1 MKKILYGLYNRLF
14 LIKFNLIKTILIN
27 FLYLPLRQAVHFP
40 ILVFGPCR
48 IMPILSGKIVLN
60 ESIHR
65 GMLII
70 GESDP
75 VRSCFNKSFINIA
88 GTLVVGDKVTLRRG
102 INLSILRGACLNM
115 GSAAYIGDNNTII
128 CADSITIS
136 PYTRCGNNTQWM
148 DTDFHYIINTQS
160 RVIKKNAKPIIIGE
174 NNWIGAWCVIKKG
187 TQTPKGTILAGPYS
201 MIGKDYC
208 KLIEPYTLIAGAPA
222 KELVKNIRR
231 VQNLNSEAELS
242 KYFEKGET
250 QFILP
255 NDIDIDLFCVG
266 K

>member
-1 MKKILYGLYNRLF
+1 MRYINLLFNYIRYNRLN
-14 LIKFNLIKTILIN
+14 IVKTIWIN
-27 FLYLPLRQAVHFP
+27 FRYLKFKIAIRFP
-40 ILVFGPCR
+40 ILIYGTCSIR
-48 IMPILSGKIVLN
+48 CSSSGEIKFYCSPKRGII
-60 ESIHR
+60 SI
-65 GMLII
+65 GK
-70 GESDP
+70 SDP
-75 VRSCFNKSFINIA
+75 VRSYNHSSYISIEGKL
-88 GTLVVGDKVTLRRG
+88 GLKGKVDIRRG
-102 INLSILRGACLNM
+102 IRMEIDSTAIITL
-115 GSAAYIGDNNTII
+115 GDNVFFSDDCTII
-128 CADSITIS
+128 SKKSITIGDGTVVGHNS
-136 PYTRCGNNTQWM
+136 QFI

-160 RVIKKNAKPIIIGE
+160 RVIKKNTKPIIIGE

-208 KLIEPYTLIAGAPA
+208 KLIEPYTLIAGSPA
-222 KELVKNIRR
+222 KELVKNIRY

-255 NDIDIDLFCVG
+255 NDVDIDLFCTG

>member
-1 MKKILYGLYNRLF
+1 MKKLFNALYQKIFFNRLN
-14 LIKFNLIKTILIN
+14 ITKTILIN
-27 FLYLPLRQAVHFP
+27 FLYLPFIQAIKLP
-40 ILVFGPCR
+40 ILIYGGCR
-48 IMPILSGKIVLN
+48 ISLFQGGRIKIKDK
-60 ESIHR
+60 IR
-65 GMLII
+65 YGMLII

-102 INLSILRGACLNM
+102 INLSIFHGACLNM
-115 GSAAYIGDNNTII
+115 GSATYIGDNNTII

-148 DTDFHYIINTQS
+148 DSDFHYIINTQS
-160 RVIKKNAKPIIIGE
+160 RVIKKNTKPIIIGE

-208 KLIEPYTLIAGAPA
+208 KLIDPYTLIAGAPA

-255 NDIDIDLFCVG
+255 NDVDIDLFCTG